1 MSKLFPKLI
10 TASVF
15 VFILIFFAQSS
26 FAKCLECEEV
36 AKGKIPAKFLVKS
49 VKTLPSG
56 IAIWDNEEAMPA
68 LKDKTGK
75 YLWVDTRPGS
85 FLKIGTIKNAVHIVC
100 DLKGKAI
107 PDSDKANALSKER
120 LIAEIKKIDADI
132 NNVIVIFFCQGPKCH
147 RSYNAAL
154 RSVSEYGM
162 DSNKIV
168 WYRDGYPNL
177 EKYILSN
184 PKLKRKISK
193 YLRGDVINH

>member
-1 MSKLFPKLI
+1 MYKCFSKFVTALI
-10 TASVF
+10 FVF
-15 VFILIFFAQSS
+15 VLFFFAQSS
-26 FAKCLECEEV
+26 FAACLECEEV
-36 AKGKIPAKFLVKS
+36 AKGKIPAKFLAKS
-49 VKTLPSG
+49 VKELPSG

-68 LKDKTGK
+68 LKDKNGK

-85 FLKIGTIKNAVHIVC
+85 FLKIGTIKSAVHIVC

-120 LIAEIKKIDADI
+120 LIAEIKKIDANI
-132 NNVIVIFFCQGPKCH
+132 NSVTIIFFCQGPKCH

-162 DSNKIV
+162 DFTKIV

-177 EKYILSN
+177 EKYILN
-184 PKLKRKISK
+184 TPKLKRKISK
-193 YLRGDVINH
+193 YLRGDVINQ